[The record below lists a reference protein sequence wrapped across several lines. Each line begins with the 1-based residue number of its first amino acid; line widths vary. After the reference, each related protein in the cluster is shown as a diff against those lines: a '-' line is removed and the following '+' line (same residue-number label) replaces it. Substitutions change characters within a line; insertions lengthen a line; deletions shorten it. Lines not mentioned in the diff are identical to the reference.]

1 MGVMGHYVDG
11 PKFVSGSFS
20 YMPEKSLR
28 ELIDIAQANDV
39 YVSTVR
45 GSCTGVVTL
54 ADGI

>member
-1 MGVMGHYVDG
+1 MGHCVGG
-11 PKFVSGSFS
+11 PKFVSGLIS
-20 YMPEKSLR
+20 YMLEKSLR